1 MSEKEHTRN
10 FKIKLMG
17 SRGLVIPD
25 KQEKIVKFKDRAGG
39 TFGFKPTKYNTSL
52 TFVIIALLP
61 ISFLNQHWFT
71 EHFTDVPVVPK
82 CN

>member
-1 MSEKEHTRN
+1 MTEYFIQVLKMSEKEHTRN

-39 TFGFKPTKYNTSL
+39 TFGFKPTNHGSSHCCC
-52 TFVIIALLP
+52 V
-61 ISFLNQHWFT
+61 
-71 EHFTDVPVVPK
+71 
-82 CN
+82 